1 MMMNNRIV
9 LFCLVSLVLSAAI
22 VFAHGQ
28 GREEI
33 SLHGGKMG
41 DITFPHHMHHGV
53 VNDCMVCHK
62 DFPME
67 PGALQTSKKAGTLK
81 KKQVMNK
88 TCLKC
93 HRDRKK
99 AGKAYGPVKCS
110 GCHIK

>member
-1 MMMNNRIV
+1 MNNRIV
-9 LFCLVSLVLSAAI
+9 LFCLVVLILSATI

-28 GREEI
+28 GKEEI
-33 SLHGGKMG
+33 SLHGGNMG
-41 DITFPHHMHHGV
+41 NITFPHPMHQGV

-62 DFPME
+62 DFPKE
-67 PGALQTSKKAGTLK
+67 PGALQASKKAGALK

-99 AGKAYGPVKCS
+99 AGEAYGPVKCS
-110 GCHIK
+110 ECHVK

>member
-1 MMMNNRIV
+1 MNMNNRIV
-9 LFCLVSLVLSAAI
+9 VFSLVLLILSAAI

-28 GREEI
+28 GKEEI
-33 SLHGGKMG
+33 ILYGGKMG
-41 DITFPHHMHHGV
+41 KITFPHHMHHGIIK
-53 VNDCMVCHK
+53 DCMVCHV
-62 DFPME
+62 DFSKE
-67 PGALQTSKKAGTLK
+67 PGALQASKEAGILK

-99 AGKAYGPVKCS
+99 AGQAYGPVKCS

>member
-1 MMMNNRIV
+1 MMNNRIV
-9 LFCLVSLVLSAAI
+9 LFCLALLILSAA
-22 VFAHGQ
+22 VVSAQNQ
-28 GREEI
+28 GKKEI
-33 SLHGGKMG
+33 NLHGGNMG
-41 DITFPHHMHHGV
+41 NITFPHHMHQAV

-62 DFPME
+62 DFSRE
-67 PGALQTSKKAGTLK
+67 PGALQASKKAGILK

-99 AGKAYGPVKCS
+99 AGDAYGPVKCS